1 MLKYP
6 HCKTDDMISCMREEA
21 DRYAHLGA
29 HENLVIYKCFNDGL
43 LLEYCEGGVLKDLIE
58 GPCICLLV

>member
-1 MLKYP
+1 
-6 HCKTDDMISCMREEA
+6 MREEA